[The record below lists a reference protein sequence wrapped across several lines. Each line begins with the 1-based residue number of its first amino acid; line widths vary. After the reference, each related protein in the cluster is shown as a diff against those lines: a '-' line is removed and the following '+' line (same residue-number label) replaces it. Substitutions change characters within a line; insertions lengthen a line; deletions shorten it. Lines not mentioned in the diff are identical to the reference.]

1 MQQQHKQLFQ
11 RMNLDSDCRSL
22 QPGEYRKLTNGITVP
37 PASSSYANALRG
49 VLHSL
54 FGNAIVSYSLPS
66 GTNKCIGYLEDRPG
80 NRGFYFVSNTTAA
93 NNSIYQ
99 IVGTTVTLVLR
110 SALLDFVATDFID
123 ADIYGDT
130 LVFTN
135 GRTETYKIDVA
146 LAIAGATYTPL
157 IEEITLIK
165 PPPMLPVTLIPGYD
179 STVLANRVAGNYFS
193 FYYRYIYENNDYSVF
208 SPSSK
213 VTNSWADPAI
223 EVKYVTD
230 TNWSLSGLTAV
241 DGVTLI
247 AGDRILVVANTTESE
262 NGIYTAA
269 AGAWSR
275 ATLTAG
281 DVPADTF
288 VLVTSGL
295 QRYRTVWQFIDTGS
309 VTIGTDDM
317 FWRQIDGPNYI
328 DVAMPHTVPATVTKI
343 EYAVRVNGTNEL
355 FVYREERPSFSTS
368 HDFFNDAYLYTVPDS
383 EAFKWNDSVP
393 IVSESLKI
401 FKNRIFLFNNTE
413 GYTHA
418 STQQVALSVDTQDP
432 TLSAVTDTK
441 TFRAR
446 KAGGNYSVGLIF
458 KDFAGRHSGIQCNKN
473 ISILDSYTSL
483 SNIRVNTTAITA
495 PAWADYFSI
504 AITKCTNVSYF
515 LKDVTV
521 DIYFYLLKTDG
532 TYTYAKTYG
541 GMTGTMIDISS
552 LTKNKRGY
560 TFSQGD
566 RIKIY
571 YSPVTGYA
579 PTIIDVDIKA
589 QDGRFIYTRVLSELT
604 LASATT
610 NLVFEIYTP
619 RTNTVDQYF
628 EIGETHAIADLAAGN
643 YLLTGDVDV
652 VQRIGFS
659 DSAAYSAT
667 DPDANSYVA
676 SSIYHLES
684 MNAWDTN
691 FDKWVTGFGR
701 AMIKSDSFEILKK
714 AYVRFS
720 NQYIQNAALF
730 GLNTFDALDEY
741 PLPVENGI
749 GLMLAEADVLVA
761 IHETE
766 TASLYIGEGFVN
778 TTDSNNFLAKTESVV
793 GDDRKLMG
801 GYGCQRK
808 STVVSRNGRVYFLD
822 ERRGVVVRRS
832 QDGLTPISDYGVR
845 GLISTLC
852 NDHAALG
859 ANSRIIAGWDP
870 QYECYVLSFID
881 TSGPSGYTLYFHEGS
896 NSWVCQSD
904 LRPEFWGT
912 LNNRQLS
919 FLAGALYRQ
928 SIETNYNLFFGVQY
942 NRRLE
947 FEISPMQSLEH
958 LWDAIEVDAASI
970 YVTAGT
976 NEDVVLLYHTN
987 GGTLQT
993 RINYLDFQ
1001 LKAGAYRSSFF
1012 RSLNDINFQNSTES
1026 KYKSPDQIRGQ
1037 SAFLVITYNGTDKNV
1052 MKSITIFY
1060 SPSMN
1065 SSP

>member
-1 MQQQHKQLFQ
+1 
-11 RMNLDSDCRSL
+11 MNLDADVRSL

-37 PASSSYANALRG
+37 PASSDYANALKG

-54 FGNAIVSYSLPS
+54 FGNAVVSYSLPA
-66 GTNKCIGYLEDRPG
+66 GTNVCVGFLEDRVG
-80 NRGFYFVSNTTAA
+80 ERAFFFVANSTSAA

-99 IVGTTVTLVLR
+99 YAGGSITLVYR
-110 SALLDFVATDFID
+110 SSVLDFVSTDFID

-130 LVFTN
+130 MIFTN

-146 LAIAGATYTPL
+146 LAIAGATYTDPEVL
-157 IEEITLIK
+157 EEITLIK
-165 PPPMLPVTLIPGYD
+165 PPPMLPVTLIPGYL
-179 STVLANRVAGNYFS
+179 STVLSNRVAGNYFS
-193 FYYRYIYENNDYSVF
+193 FFYRYVYENNDYSVF

-213 VTNSWADPAI
+213 CTNSWADPAI
-223 EVKYVTD
+223 TVDYVTD
-230 TNWSLSGLTAV
+230 QNWVLSGLTAV
-241 DGVTLI
+241 DGVTLV

-281 DVPADTF
+281 DVPTETF

-295 QRYRTVWQFIDTGS
+295 QRYSTVWQFVDTGS

-343 EYAVRVNGTNEL
+343 EYAVRVNGGNEL
-355 FVYREERPSFSTS
+355 FVYREERPAFTTS
-368 HDFFNDAYLYTVPDS
+368 HDFFNDSYLYTVPDS

-393 IVSESLKI
+393 LVSESVKI
-401 FKNRIFLFNNTE
+401 FKNRAFLFNNTE
-413 GYTHA
+413 GYAHA
-418 STQQVALSVDTQDP
+418 SDEQVVLTIDSQSPILA
-432 TLSAVTDTK
+432 AVTDTK

-458 KDFAGRHSGIQCNKN
+458 KDFAGRHSGVQCAAN
-473 ISILDSYTSL
+473 ISILDSYTTL
-483 SNIRVNTTAITA
+483 GNIRVNTTGITP

-504 AITKCTNVSYF
+504 AVTKCTNVSYF
-515 LKDVTV
+515 LKDTTV
-521 DIYFYLLKTDG
+521 DVYFYLLKTDG
-532 TYTYAKTYG
+532 TYTYSKSYG

-566 RIKIY
+566 RVKIY
-571 YSPVTGYA
+571 YSPVFGYA

-589 QDGRFIYTRVLSELT
+589 QEGRFIFTRVLSELT
-604 LASATT
+604 LASAAT
-610 NLVFEIYTP
+610 NLIFEIYTP
-619 RTNTVDQYF
+619 RTNTIDEYF
-628 EIGETHAIADLAAGN
+628 EIGQQHAIADMAAGN

-652 VQRIGFS
+652 VHRIGYS
-659 DSAAYSAT
+659 DASYSAS
-667 DPDANSYVA
+667 DPDANSYIA
-676 SSIYHLES
+676 NSINYLES

-701 AMIKSDSFEILKK
+701 SMAKSDSLEVLKK

-720 NQYIQNAALF
+720 NEYIQNAAFF

-741 PLPVENGI
+741 PMPVENGI
-749 GLMLAEADVLVA
+749 GLILAKANDVLVA
-761 IHETE
+761 IHETQS
-766 TASLYIGEGFVN
+766 ASLYIGEGFVN
-778 TTDSNNFLAKTESVV
+778 TTNDNNFLAKTDSVI
-793 GDDRKLMG
+793 GDDRQYAG

-808 STVVSRNGRVYFLD
+808 STVVARKGRIYFLD
-822 ERRGVVVRRS
+822 ERQGVVVRRS

-852 NDHAALG
+852 IAHEALG
-859 ANSRIIAGWDP
+859 ASSRIIGGWDP
-870 QYECYVLSFID
+870 QYDCYCLSFID
-881 TSGPSGYTLYFHEGS
+881 TSGPSGYTLYFHENS
-896 NSWVCQSD
+896 NSWVCLTD
-904 LRPEFWGT
+904 ERPEFWGIFDKKKIG
-912 LNNRQLS
+912 
-919 FLAGALYRQ
+919 FLDGALWLQ

-947 FEISPMQSLEH
+947 FEISPMQSVVH
-958 LWDAIEVDAASI
+958 LWDAVEVDVPSI
-970 YVTAGT
+970 YSTAGT
-976 NEDVVLLYHTN
+976 NEDVLLLYHTN

-1001 LKAGAYRSSFF
+1001 LKELVYRSSFF
-1012 RSLNDINFQNSTES
+1012 RDLNDINFQNTTES
-1026 KYKSPDQIRGQ
+1026 KYKSPNQIRGQ
-1037 SAFLVITYNGTDKNV
+1037 SAFMVITYNGTDKNV
-1052 MKSITIFY
+1052 MKSITVFY
-1060 SPSMN
+1060 TPSMN
-1065 SSP
+1065 SNP